1 MAKYVKETSRIN
13 VKFID
18 AQTEETILE
27 VPDRNHTNI
36 GDMLTAFHGN
46 SLIQAKLKG
55 KRLPKK
61 VLVLILSELILEE

>member
-1 MAKYVKETSRIN
+1 MAKYIKETPRIN

-27 VPDRNHTNI
+27 VPDRNHTNV
-36 GDMLTAFHGN
+36 GDMLTAYYGN
-46 SLIQAKLKG
+46 TLLQEKLKG

-61 VLVLILSELILEE
+61 VLVLVVSELTLTD

>member
-1 MAKYVKETSRIN
+1 MAKYIKETARIN

-27 VPDRNHTNI
+27 VPDRNHMNVGEI
-36 GDMLTAFHGN
+36 LTGHYGN
-46 SLIQAKLKG
+46 TLIQAKLKG

-61 VLVLILSELILEE
+61 ILVLVLSELILED